1 MENVRS
7 KTEKQLCLF
16 ELLRNVRDTKFIVKK
31 YVNMSGTTNDY
42 EDVIMNNPDR
52 QVESS
57 QLVTENKDENVT
69 QKNETIQ
76 NEAVTQKSMAI
87 NHLQTT

>member
-16 ELLRNVRDTKFIVKK
+16 ELLRNVRDTKFIVKN

-52 QVESS
+52 QVES
-57 QLVTENKDENVT
+57 
-69 QKNETIQ
+69 
-76 NEAVTQKSMAI
+76 
-87 NHLQTT
+87 